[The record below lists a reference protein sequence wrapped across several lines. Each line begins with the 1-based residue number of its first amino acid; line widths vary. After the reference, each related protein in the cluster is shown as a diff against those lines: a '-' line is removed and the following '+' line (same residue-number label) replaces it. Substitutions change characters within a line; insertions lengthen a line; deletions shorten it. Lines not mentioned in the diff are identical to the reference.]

1 MATMHSRML
10 ARAKGVMVLRKRR
23 LLSGLDILMDQ
34 LGKIS
39 SVAPRFATAANT
51 IGDLR
56 NELARADTDSNG
68 IQLTMN
74 QIGQYVSKLEP
85 ICSNFVSYSI
95 FVLLDL
101 AVRMTVARPCARP
114 IAGAR
119 RSADL
124 GNSCIFLARLKLPRA
139 LRMS

>member
-1 MATMHSRML
+1 MMATMHSRML

-23 LLSGLDILMDQ
+23 LLSGLDILMDR

-51 IGDLR
+51 VGDLR

-85 ICSNFVSYSI
+85 ICSNCE
-95 FVLLDL
+95 LLDIC
-101 AVRMTVARPCARP
+101 VAR
-114 IAGAR
+114 
-119 RSADL
+119 L
-124 GNSCIFLARLKLPRA
+124 GSSNDGCTPLC
-139 LRMS
+139 